1 MWKEVL
7 TQMLEKEIVKPS
19 QYDFELSCPP
29 EEKPG
34 NWQVEVII
42 SRSYVY
48 SLGGTE
54 QQCID
59 SAIELAKKEYGDYD
73 DTDCTITAE
82 AFEF

>member
-1 MWKEVL
+1 MDRKN
-7 TQMLEKEIVKPS
+7 EIVKPS

-34 NWQVEVII
+34 NWQVEVVI

-48 SLGGTE
+48 GLNGTE
-54 QQCID
+54 SECIQQ
-59 SAIELAKKEYGDYD
+59 AIEQAKKEYGDYD

>member
-1 MWKEVL
+1 MIDNYNL
-7 TQMLEKEIVKPS
+7 IVKPS

-34 NWQVEVII
+34 NWQVEVVI

-48 SLGGTE
+48 GFNGTE
-54 QQCID
+54 SECIQQ
-59 SAIELAKKEYGDYD
+59 AIEQAKKEYGDYD